1 MKIGEIVKEYR
12 KSNGLTMQDFA
23 DRIGKSK
30 GYISMLERGKNPQT
44 GKPIAPT
51 LETLQSI
58 ANVMNVDFN
67 DLIDKLDQDQ
77 DIKINPTPTST
88 IKQTTE
94 IMEQLN
100 EPRRV
105 IVLETARTQLDE
117 QERAQREVTD
127 NVLSLD
133 DYRERTTR
141 TVDGV
146 VSAGGGISQ
155 DDNLGLEVSFYSD
168 SVPAPS
174 TYDTIAL
181 VAGHSMEPTIK
192 NGDYL
197 FIKATNQ
204 VNYSQIGV
212 FQVDGENYVKK
223 LKNGYLESLN
233 PDYPDIPLDENNTI
247 RTIGQVVT
255 VYSER

>member
-1 MKIGEIVKEYR
+1 
-12 KSNGLTMQDFA
+12 MQDFA

-30 GYISMLERGKNPQT
+30 GYISMLERGRNPQT
-44 GKPIAPT
+44 GKPIAPA
-51 LETLQSI
+51 LDTLQSI
-58 ANVMNVDFN
+58 ATVMNIDFN
-67 DLIDKLDQDQ
+67 DLIEKLDQDQ
-77 DIKINPTPTST
+77 DIKINPATNT

-94 IMEQLN
+94 VMEQLN

-117 QERAQREVTD
+117 QERMEREISD
-127 NVLSLD
+127 NIISLD

-141 TVDGV
+141 TVDGI

-168 SVPAPS
+168 SIPASS

-181 VAGHSMEPTIK
+181 VAGNSMEPTIK

-204 VNYSQIGV
+204 VNYNQIGV

-247 RTIGQVVT
+247 RTIGEVVT